1 VTRRLVAALACR
13 INGSRLYGKPLQNL
27 DVENGLTILDYQ
39 IAFLQTERIV
49 DDIVLGVAD
58 GPANAPFHALARR
71 QGIRSI
77 SGDETDVLRRLI
89 QCGEAAGATDV
100 LRITTESPFTYF
112 EPLPEAWRRHVAH
125 DHDVTAVT
133 DVPDGAGFEILAMRA
148 LATSHARGDRRHRSE
163 LCTLY
168 IREHL
173 DQFRVDALDVPPDVR
188 RLDLRLTVDY
198 PEDLILCRRVY
209 ERFKDSAPR
218 IPLRDIVE
226 YLDASPELL
235 ALVRPYALGEKL
247 YS

>member
-1 VTRRLVAALACR
+1 MKRRLVAALACR

-27 DVENGLTILDYQ
+27 DVERGLTILDYQ
-39 IAFLQTERIV
+39 IEFLRTEII
-49 DDIVLGVAD
+49 DDIVLGVAA
-58 GPANAPFHALARR
+58 GPANEPFHALARR
-71 QGIRSI
+71 YGITSI
-77 SGDETDVLRRLI
+77 SGDETDVLMRLI
-89 QCGEAAGATDV
+89 QCGEAGGATDI

-112 EPLPEAWRRHVAH
+112 DPLPEAWRRHVAN

-148 LATSHARGDRRHRSE
+148 LTTSHARGDRRHRSE

-198 PEDLILCRRVY
+198 PEDRIVCRRVY